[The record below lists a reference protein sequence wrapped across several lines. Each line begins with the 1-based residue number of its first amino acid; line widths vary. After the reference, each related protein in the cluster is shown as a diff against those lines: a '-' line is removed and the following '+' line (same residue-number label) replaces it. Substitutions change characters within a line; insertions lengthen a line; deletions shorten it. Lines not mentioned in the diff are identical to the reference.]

1 MDFLVLTLFELTRS
15 KLYFRYPLC
24 LLSCFWV
31 PICLYLKTFACMCE
45 AQSGQLVPLPVWNS
59 VEVVAVHSR
68 FICLNHQQT
77 MVKSA
82 SGKGISRRSAQA
94 ACFICL
100 CYTIMWITIL
110 CRK

>member
-1 MDFLVLTLFELTRS
+1 MYFLVLILFELTRS

-31 PICLYLKTFACMCE
+31 PICLYLKTFACVCE

-77 MVKSA
+77 IVKSA
-82 SGKGISRRSAQA
+82 SGNGIYCRSVLSAIVV
-94 ACFICL
+94 ICPL
-100 CYTIMWITIL
+100 P
-110 CRK
+110 